1 MSSVMSLEHPVR
13 EVSWPQAFLLTAL
26 STLLIAGIV
35 ILVLAGKDVGAM
47 MAVAAAVIVPILG
60 AFGISIHQGLQQVKD
75 VANGR
80 LTDLLEDNKNLHEDN
95 KRLQAQ
101 VTALALSL
109 EPKGITPVVEATLPL
124 PDVK

>member
-1 MSSVMSLEHPVR
+1 MSSVISLEHPVR

-35 ILVLAGKDVGAM
+35 ILSLAGKDVGTI
-47 MAVAAAVIVPILG
+47 MAVAAAVIVPILS
-60 AFGISIHQGLQQVKD
+60 AFGISIHQNLQQVKE

-80 LTDLLEDNKNLHEDN
+80 LTDLLEDN

-101 VTALALSL
+101 VTALALNL
-109 EPKGITPVVEATLPL
+109 EPREVSPVVEATLPL
-124 PDVK
+124 PEPRQ